1 MSGCRLFCRPGALE
15 YRNSHRRYENLNG
28 ILTVIARTLLRALCP
43 RIDIAIAAEFL
54 AVTVENLF
62 VLSIIRNADLI
73 ILIDK
78 RGEVAD
84 DQKVFLFFC
93 PSSHK
98 YKHIFIGGNIVDP
111 LKARRIVVLLV
122 QRRLVMIKLQQ
133 CLHIALQL
141 RMLVIL
147 QQIPL
152 QTFRLAPLGELCE
165 ILSHEQ
171 KLLARMGK
179 HESIGC
185 AEICKLELALARH
198 LADHRAL
205 SMHDLIVRKGQ
216 NKVLAVRIDH
226 TERQLTVVMGTE
238 DRIELHIIKEI
249 IHPAHVPL
257 IIKAKS
263 ALFYRRRHL
272 RPCSRLLCYQ
282 KRTVRILF
290 INRIQ
295 MLEKFNCLEILIATV
310 NICYPLTVVLAIVK
324 IQHRS
329 DRVHPD
335 TVCMVY
341 IFPEQ
346 CIGNQEVRYLRT
358 SVIVNQ
364 CAPVRMGALTR
375 IEMLVQ
381 AGAIERTQSERIARK
396 MSRYPVQNDTNP
408 LLMHIVHEIHKILR
422 RAIPGGR
429 CIVTGHL
436 IAP

>member
-1 MSGCRLFCRPGALE
+1 MSGCCLFCRPGALE
-15 YRNSHRRYENLNG
+15 YGNSHRRYEDLNG

-62 VLSIIRNADLI
+62 VFSIIRNADLM
-73 ILIDK
+73 ILVDK

-84 DQKVFLFFC
+84 DQKVFLLLC
-93 PSSHK
+93 PPSHK

-141 RMLVIL
+141 LMLIIL

-152 QTFRLAPLGELCE
+152 QTLRLAPLGELCE

-171 KLLARMGK
+171 QLLARMGK

-185 AEICKLELALARH
+185 PEICKLELALARH

-205 SMHDLIVRKGQ
+205 PVHDLIVRECQ

-257 IIKAKS
+257 IIKAQS
-263 ALFYRRRHL
+263 VLLYRSRHL
-272 RPCSRLLCYQ
+272 RPCSRLLCDQ
-282 KRTVRILF
+282 KRAIRILF

-295 MLEKFNCLEILIATV
+295 MLEKFNRLKILIAAV
-310 NICYPLTVVLAIVK
+310 NICHPLAVVLAVVE

-329 DRVHPD
+329 DCVHPD

-346 CIGNQEVRYLRT
+346 CIGNQEIRYFRT

-364 CAPVRMGALTR
+364 CTPVRMRALAR

-381 AGAIERTQSERIARK
+381 AGAIKCAQSERIARK

-422 RAIPGGR
+422 CAIPGGR
-429 CIVTGHL
+429 CIVAGHL
-436 IAP
+436 IPP